1 MQTSEQPLPLAPPT
15 EMAVAP
21 APTHGDALVLMF
33 ERLATDPRVDVDKL
47 ERLIEMQRGIV
58 KANAAAAF
66 NAAYTQMQ
74 REMPAIEERGQIAV
88 KGTVRSTYAKLED
101 IAEVLR
107 PVLHKHGFAIRHRT
121 EWPEAGGIIRIVGI
135 LSHEQGHSE
144 ESVFQAPADRSDFRT
159 DIQSMGSTV
168 SYGRR
173 YTTLDLLNIVTKQA
187 DDDGADNSEGA
198 RKYANWL
205 LDLEAVARSDGYD
218 GLVAAI
224 KKGGDAYR
232 KALASSAD
240 WPRLKAIAAKSGAM
254 PVTSG
259 TATSAMPSGTTL
271 S

>member
-15 EMAVAP
+15 EIAL
-21 APTHGDALVLMF
+21 APTPGDNLVLMF

-47 ERLIEMQRGIV
+47 ERLIEMQRGII

-74 REMPAIEERGQIAV
+74 RDMPAIEERGQIAV
-88 KGTVRSTYAKLED
+88 KGSVRSTYAKLED
-101 IAEVLR
+101 IAEALR

-121 EWPEAGGIIRIVGI
+121 EWPESGGIIRIVGI

-205 LDLEAVARSDGYD
+205 LDLESVAKEQGYAA
-218 GLVAAI
+218 LVAAI
-224 KKGGDAYR
+224 KPASDADR
-232 KALASSAD
+232 KRLAASAD
-240 WPRLKAIAAKSGAM
+240 WPKLKKLAEDRDKSAAQVKA
-254 PVTSG
+254 
-259 TATSAMPSGTTL
+259 
-271 S
+271 

>member
-15 EMAVAP
+15 EIAVAP
-21 APTHGDALVLMF
+21 APNHGDALVLMF

-58 KANAAAAF
+58 KQNAAAAF

-159 DIQSMGSTV
+159 DIQSMGSTL

-187 DDDGADNSEGA
+187 DDDGADHSA
-198 RKYANWL
+198 AAQRYANWL
-205 LDLEAVARSDGYD
+205 LDLETVAKEQGY
-218 GLVAAI
+218 AALIDSI
-224 KKGGDAYR
+224 KRGTEADR
-232 KALASSAD
+232 KALAASKD
-240 WPRLKAIAAKSGAM
+240 WPKIKALA
-254 PVTSG
+254 V
-259 TATSAMPSGTTL
+259 
-271 S
+271 